1 DVSLAALLAALA
13 LAAAPPALEPPAAPP
28 PAGGQRTEI
37 LVRFPPWQFT
47 GTFTLSAGG
56 LVDRGVA
63 RDRGSIVGPAKT
75 VERVLE
81 GERGTLVLTLRAEV
95 KGASFPPIFGR
106 WQVARATGAY
116 AGLFGGGTFTA
127 VDGGSGQGGSPFEVQ
142 TLLGRVSRR

>member
-1 DVSLAALLAALA
+1 VTLAALLAALA
-13 LAAAPPALEPPAAPP
+13 LAAAPPAPEPAPAPPAA
-28 PAGGQRTEI
+28 GQRTEI

-47 GTFTLSAGG
+47 GTFTLAAGG

-116 AGLFGGGTFTA
+116 AGLTGGGTFTA